1 MHLAVIM
8 LFAFSQYGT
17 CSPVILL
24 PYAMASVPLAACYRK
39 ASYFSVLCAC
49 MADDTYLGI
58 KPSYLK
64 TRGVLY

>member
-17 CSPVILL
+17 CSPVILF
-24 PYAMASVPLAACYRK
+24 PYAMASVPLTACATEK
-39 ASYFSVLCAC
+39 PATSVLCAC
-49 MADDTYLGI
+49 TADDTYLGI